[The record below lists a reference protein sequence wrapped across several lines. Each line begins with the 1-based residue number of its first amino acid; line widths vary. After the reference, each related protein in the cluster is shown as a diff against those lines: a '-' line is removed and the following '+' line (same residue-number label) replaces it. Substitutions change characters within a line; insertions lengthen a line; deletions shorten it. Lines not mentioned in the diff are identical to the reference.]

1 MPGYSPKSKIFKD
14 QTLCPSAYR
23 PPLLLTLRVIVV
35 PLLGFGCYAILKR
48 QRRKMTAITA
58 KIFVATLPKKSCANF
73 STVTTLEKYKRSAQS
88 MDASINKQKH
98 FTQTRSSM

>member
-1 MPGYSPKSKIFKD
+1 
-14 QTLCPSAYR
+14 
-23 PPLLLTLRVIVV
+23 
-35 PLLGFGCYAILKR
+35 
-48 QRRKMTAITA
+48 MTAITA